1 MRLAIIPEGPL
12 AYDGEKFLY
21 SEGEAFYIDR
31 IASHFEKVILIAH
44 AFHKGD
50 EYYTAVAH
58 RYFEADNI
66 EVIELPLKHGL
77 VGKFV
82 QLALSA
88 KILWKNLNVADCYY
102 IFFPGYAGA
111 MSSLICRLRKKDY
124 FVYLASDWPEEAAFL
139 NPFKGAVGKVL
150 LPIFTGLISWLQNN
164 AVRGAKFTM
173 TAGTLLRN
181 KYASY
186 STPVEE
192 TIPRLNWPA
201 YKIFKREDTCQGDVT
216 TVLFV
221 GYLLKR
227 KGADFFID
235 AIKDLKARG
244 RNVRAVLIGE
254 GVEEDALKAK
264 IEAEGLADAIEMK
277 GHIPNGA
284 PLIEEYRKA
293 DIFVM
298 PSCSGE
304 GFPRVLY
311 EAMCQALPIISSD
324 ICGIDEKLSRDE
336 HALFVP
342 PSDGAAIA
350 DKVELLLDNPA
361 QRRKQIANGLA
372 FMERLIAGNDGG
384 QQIADL
390 HRQYVL
396 QDGDVQT
403 PDEEKARAA

>member
-12 AYDGEKFLY
+12 AFDGKKFLY
-21 SEGEAFYIDR
+21 SEGEAYYIDS
-31 IASHFEKVILIAH
+31 IASHFEKVVLIAH

-66 EVIELPLKHGL
+66 EVIELPLKHGIG
-77 VGKFV
+77 GKFV
-82 QLALSA
+82 QLAQSA
-88 KILWKNLNVADCYY
+88 KILWKNLDVVDCYY

-111 MSSLICRLRKKDY
+111 MASLICRLRKKNY
-124 FVYLASDWPEEAAFL
+124 FLYLASDWPEEAAFL
-139 NPFKGAVGKVL
+139 NPFKGAAGKIL
-150 LPIFTGLISWLQNN
+150 LPVFTGLISWLQNN

-181 KYASY
+181 KYKDY
-186 STPVEE
+186 KTPVEE
-192 TIPRLNWPA
+192 TVPRLNWPA
-201 YKIFKREDTCQGDVT
+201 YKIFKREDTCQGEIIK
-216 TVLFV
+216 VLFV

-227 KGADFFID
+227 KGAEFFID
-235 AIKDLKARG
+235 AIKHLKARG
-244 RNVRAVLIGE
+244 RQVQGVLIGE
-254 GVEEDALKAK
+254 GVEEETLKAGIK
-264 IEAEGLADAIEMK
+264 ANGLEDVIEMK
-277 GHIPNGA
+277 GHIPNGE

-324 ICGIDEKLSRDE
+324 ICGIDEKLSRED

-342 PSDGAAIA
+342 PYDGAAIA
-350 DKVELLLDNPA
+350 DKVEVLLDNPE

-372 FMERLIAGNDGG
+372 FMENLIAGNDGG

-390 HRQYVL
+390 HRKYVL
-396 QDGDVQT
+396 RKNEPQT
-403 PDEEKARAA
+403 PDEKKAQAV